1 MATVTNA
8 NAHEVWDMTAG
19 GGNNGAG
26 DYVACP
32 PGNHPGTIVGLFD
45 VGTREETSVKYGTK
59 KVHRLIMVF
68 ELVKKRPDGQPFV
81 LARKYTRSLN
91 PKSDLYKDICN
102 LLGSKLK
109 DGEHFNP
116 AKLIGFPVLI
126 SVSNTQS
133 GEKTYHDV
141 TSYAQYPE
149 GFPPIAPT
157 YPTVVWSVLT
167 GEPFPQGHDW
177 LPFIFGKSIKEL
189 AESSDEHRARFGLDV
204 PDFDPPPPRQG
215 PGPAN
220 APLDPP
226 AARGADD
233 IPF

>member
-1 MATVTNA
+1 MATATNA
-8 NAHEVWDMTAG
+8 NDVWDMTV

-45 VGTREETSVKYGTK
+45 VGTQDESSPQGPK
-59 KVHRLIMVF
+59 KIHRLIMVF
-68 ELVKKRPDGQPFV
+68 ELVKKRPDGAPFV
-81 LARKYTRSLN
+81 VMRRYTKSLN
-91 PKSDLYKDICN
+91 EKSNLYKELCN
-102 LLGSKLK
+102 LLGARLK
-109 DGEHFNP
+109 DGEKFNP
-116 AKLIGFPVLI
+116 SKLVGFPILV
-126 SVSNTQS
+126 SVANTQS
-133 GEKTYHDV
+133 GDRTYHDV
-141 TSYAQYPE
+141 TSIAQYPE

-157 YPTVVWSVLT
+157 YPKVVWSVLT
-167 GEPFPQGHDW
+167 GEPFPEGLGW
-177 LPFIFGKSIKEL
+177 LPYVYGKSIKEL
-189 AESSDEHRARFGLDV
+189 AESSDERRALHDLLI
-204 PDFDPPPPRQG
+204 PDFGPPPRRQG